1 MSFHTEQEFKLLL
14 QHVMSVST
22 RVLSQTGDNDVTFMD
37 TAPDSFVMSQWQH
50 DHMFLVWGEVVN
62 MER

>member
-1 MSFHTEQEFKLLL
+1 M
-14 QHVMSVST
+14 MSVST
-22 RVLSQTGDNDVTFMD
+22 WVQGVFLLSQTGDNDVTFMD

>member
-1 MSFHTEQEFKLLL
+1 M
-14 QHVMSVST
+14 
-22 RVLSQTGDNDVTFMD
+22 LSQTGDNDVTFMD

-62 MER
+62 MEYGKISPQRKVRGLQDRRQYG